1 MIPLHYGISSSDKI
15 TMGVACPQTNASIRT
30 IIATAEAGAIGCN
43 KIVDHQTSGIDGVAI
58 RLMDPEAAAAL
69 PTTCIT
75 VDKVTITSEVS
86 HLKTIA
92 KALHLIQAVGRI
104 VNGRSRKTKNQVHIV
119 RSQ

>member
-1 MIPLHYGISSSDKI
+1 MIPLQYGISSSDKI

-43 KIVDHQTSGIDGVAI
+43 KIVDRQTSGIDGVAI

-92 KALHLIQAVGRI
+92 KALHLI
-104 VNGRSRKTKNQVHIV
+104 S
-119 RSQ
+119 